1 MKNLF
6 ISIVCVLLMA
16 FPTVGST
23 EMVVNESVIET
34 QISRDEAVKIFLFY
48 RKFWDKSGTRIV
60 VVLPPPNS
68 VLFRRLASEE
78 LNLGP
83 TEYYENVKAKMF
95 AGAAQPVIAESENEV
110 LIKISNIPYSIGYYH
125 GNFKINTGFGI
136 RTITVQ

>member
-1 MKNLF
+1 MVKYRSRFSNIFFNSDLNATRFTLAFAEIIWAVMLF
-6 ISIVCVLLMA
+6 WPGDT
-16 FPTVGST
+16 FTRPTYS
-23 EMVVNESVIET
+23 EMS
-34 QISRDEAVKIFLFY
+34 
-48 RKFWDKSGTRIV
+48 
-60 VVLPPPNS
+60 
-68 VLFRRLASEE
+68 RLASEE